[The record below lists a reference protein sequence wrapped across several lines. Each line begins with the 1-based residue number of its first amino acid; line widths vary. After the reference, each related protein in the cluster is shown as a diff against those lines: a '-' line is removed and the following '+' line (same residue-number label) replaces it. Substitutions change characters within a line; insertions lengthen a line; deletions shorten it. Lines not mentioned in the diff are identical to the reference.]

1 MKFTPKFKVH
11 LSGVKEGVSRVKALK
26 ALAEV
31 MGVDVHAAK
40 YYLDAP
46 PANPPYRFLST
57 LGSERFIS
65 VVLSEEELNAV
76 QAKLDAFFE
85 LSIVDAEENT
95 LVTGNFCPWSP
106 APVPT
111 AVPVGFSLQAHG
123 ISDSK

>member
-11 LSGVKEGVSRVKALK
+11 IVGVKGGVSRVKALK

-31 MGVDVHAAK
+31 MEIDVNGAK

-46 PANPPYRFLST
+46 PAHPPYRFLST

-65 VVLSEEELNAV
+65 VVLSEEELKEV
-76 QAKLDAFFE
+76 QAQLDAFFE
-85 LSIVDAEENT
+85 LSIVEAEENT

-111 AVPVGFSLQAHG
+111 AVPVGFNLQAHG